1 MKESSD
7 AQPTTVDA
15 QPVVN
20 DLSEAETR
28 KLYIDL
34 LLHEADWKVSEHK
47 GEIIPRQ
54 AGIEIE
60 VQGMPNESG
69 VGYADYVLFDADG
82 TPLAVVEAKRTS
94 VDATVGRHQAKLYA
108 DCLATRYTC
117 SRPVIYYTNGFETHL
132 IDNNRHS
139 ISLPPFS
146 VIVQNRLLIM

>member
-1 MKESSD
+1 MLIQSWGGKIRIFPAVPD
-7 AQPTTVDA
+7 A
-15 QPVVN
+15 
-20 DLSEAETR
+20 
-28 KLYIDL
+28 
-34 LLHEADWKVSEHK
+34 WKDV
-47 GEIIPRQ
+47 
-54 AGIEIE
+54 AY
-60 VQGMPNESG
+60 SG
-69 VGYADYVLFDADG
+69 LRTEGAFILFDADG

-94 VDATVGRHQAKLYA
+94 VDATVGRHQAELYA

>member
-34 LLHEADWKVSEHK
+34 LLHEAGWKVSEHK

-54 AGIEIE
+54 AGTEIE

-94 VDATVGRHQAKLYA
+94 VDAAAGRHQAELYA
-108 DCLATRYTC
+108 DCLATRYAC
-117 SRPVIYYTNGFETHL
+117 PRPVIYYTNGFETNI
-132 IDNNRHS
+132 IDGIGYRHAK
-139 ISLPPFS
+139 
-146 VIVQNRLLIM
+146 